1 LVQEDLTYT
10 STPISLESTQN
21 QTVLNL
27 QEQTSEYRFQ
37 RLQNPVFRYDFK
49 LGNYMPDEAKR
60 KNPFLYTT
68 IHNLTT
74 GVRKPELVYSKDF
87 IKFIKGDLTSYLNYY
102 NKLSLNSSA
111 KKIFNNNITEVFS
124 SHSENDPFNSVISH
138 SSGLYNF
145 IFLLS
150 EPKSFINYR

>member
-1 LVQEDLTYT
+1 
-10 STPISLESTQN
+10 
-21 QTVLNL
+21 
-27 QEQTSEYRFQ
+27 
-37 RLQNPVFRYDFK
+37 
-49 LGNYMPDEAKR
+49 MPDEAKR

-74 GVRKPELVYSKDF
+74 GVRKPEFVYSKDF
-87 IKFIKGDLTSYLNYY
+87 IKFIKGDLASYLNYY

-111 KKIFNNNITEVFS
+111 KKIFNNNITEIFS
-124 SHSENDPFNSVISH
+124 SHNENDPFNSVISH

-150 EPKSFINYR
+150 EPKSFINYRWCAINELDQKFYKMFLTNSMQQRIHGN